1 MSWPRRAS
9 TRDSCG
15 VGNASHRHY
24 SNNPHPYGLIR
35 YPFGPELAS
44 RCNHV
49 ALQRPVKRLQ
59 HRRYEQMRCIAT
71 PLKAPGSALHK

>member
-1 MSWPRRAS
+1 MVVRN
-9 TRDSCG
+9 DI
-15 VGNASHRHY
+15 GNASHRHY

-49 ALQRPVKRLQ
+49 ALQRPVSA
-59 HRRYEQMRCIAT
+59 YITDDMGRCGASR
-71 PLKAPGSALHK
+71 PR